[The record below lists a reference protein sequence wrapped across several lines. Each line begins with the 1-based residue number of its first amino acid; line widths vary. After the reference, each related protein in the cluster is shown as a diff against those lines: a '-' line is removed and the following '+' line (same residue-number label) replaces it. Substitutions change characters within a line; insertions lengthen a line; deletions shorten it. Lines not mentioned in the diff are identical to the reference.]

1 MAELLRTIKGKAI
14 VSVNDI
20 PEMRAAFKGL
30 TMRRLKIK
38 YTVGGGGKGRT
49 ERGELLIRNW

>member
-1 MAELLRTIKGKAI
+1 MV

-30 TMRRLKIK
+30 AMDRVELT
-38 YTVGGGGKGRT
+38 YTVGKAG
-49 ERGELLIRNW
+49 ERKRFGELVIRNFG

>member
-1 MAELLRTIKGKAI
+1 MKGKAI

-30 TMRRLKIK
+30 TMRRLGIK
-38 YTVGGGGKGRT
+38 YSVGQVGKARVT
-49 ERGELLIRNW
+49 KGELLIKNW